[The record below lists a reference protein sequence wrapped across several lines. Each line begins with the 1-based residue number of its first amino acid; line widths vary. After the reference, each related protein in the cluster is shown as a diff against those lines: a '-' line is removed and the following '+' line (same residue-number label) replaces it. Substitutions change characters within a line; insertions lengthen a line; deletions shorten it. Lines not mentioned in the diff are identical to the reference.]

1 MEYINLTALLNSLV
15 FSLSGII
22 ILLIGYIILEK
33 LTPEKTWREIV
44 QNKNVALAIIF
55 GAFILGISFIIGMA
69 IHG

>member
-15 FSLSGII
+15 FSLLGII

>member
-1 MEYINLTALLNSLV
+1 MEYINLTALLNSV
-15 FSLSGII
+15 IFSFLGII
-22 ILLIGYIILEK
+22 ILLIGYIVLEK
-33 LTPEKTWREIV
+33 LTPEKTWQEIV